1 MDPRVFSLSRSSTT
15 RRMSAAKVPLSARS
29 HIESLDAGL
38 CSVEGALEVIQ
49 DIRAR
54 RNVTK
59 LILGHNEL
67 GDAGCEV
74 LFGFLS
80 TDKGRQYP
88 ISEISLNSN
97 GIGDRGLRSIIDYL
111 RNNTSLKELF
121 LQNNAFTAD
130 SDTAAVFAEALN
142 TSQLETL
149 SLTTNAG
156 LADAFIA
163 RFLPF
168 LDAPYLQEMQISV
181 LGLTHAS
188 APHIVEYI
196 SSPRCR
202 LRALRANGNR
212 LGLRGARAIVRA
224 IHRHNF
230 TLAKLEMYANG
241 LADVDP
247 NFSGETSASDDD
259 DALRA
264 GGAFWQDSEKELAR
278 ALQRN
283 KLLREATER
292 EAINLLRYARAVLLK
307 PRNASVLSTSQALV
321 LCTRDSL
328 LAPISLERPL
338 AQPFRFTSL
347 PIELQLHV
355 LSFLAPTLSSAQ
367 CIRIYTYASSPTT
380 LPPLLPPLASGGNL
394 PDPATLP
401 FGGVPMG
408 VGMML
413 RKRRG
418 FASECDGV
426 VTGSKPVTPGSG
438 RKAEERARWLTMTR
452 CDAFELEEDGDWSEA
467 DVLALR
473 A

>member
-1 MDPRVFSLSRSSTT
+1 MDPRVFALSQPATT
-15 RRMSAAKVPLSARS
+15 RRMSVAKVPLSARS

-38 CSVEGALEVIQ
+38 CSVEGAAEVIS

-67 GDAGCEV
+67 GDAGCEL

-80 TDKGRQYP
+80 TEKGRQYP

-97 GIGDRGLRSIIDYL
+97 GIGDGGLRAIIEYL
-111 RNNTSLKELF
+111 RENTSLKELF
-121 LQNNAFTAD
+121 LQNNAFSADPDVATA
-130 SDTAAVFAEALN
+130 FAEALN

-149 SLTTNAG
+149 SLTTNTA
-156 LADAFIA
+156 LADEFIA
-163 RFLPF
+163 RFLPV
-168 LDAPYLQEMQISV
+168 LDAPHLQEMQLSV

-188 APHIVEYI
+188 APSIVEYI

-212 LGLRGARAIVRA
+212 LGLRGARTIVRA

-230 TLAKLEMYANG
+230 TLAKAR
-241 LADVDP
+241 D
-247 NFSGETSASDDD
+247 
-259 DALRA
+259 
-264 GGAFWQDSEKELAR
+264 DSEKELAR

-283 KLLREATER
+283 RHLREATER
-292 EAINLLRYARAVLLK
+292 EALSLLKYARAVLLK
-307 PRNASVLSTSQALV
+307 PRSVRAPSASRALV
-321 LCTRDSL
+321 PCTRGGLFSS
-328 LAPISLERPL
+328 ISLAEPPL
-338 AQPFRFTSL
+338 LPFRFTSL
-347 PIELQLHV
+347 PIELQLYI

-367 CIRIYTYASSPTT
+367 RIRIYTYASSQAT
-380 LPPLLPPLASGGNL
+380 LPPLLPSLSSRGNL
-394 PDPATLP
+394 PDPTTLP

-418 FASECDGV
+418 YASGCDGV
-426 VTGSKPVTPGSG
+426 VTGSKPATPGSG
-438 RKAEERARWLTMTR
+438 RKAEERARWLTMMR

-467 DVLALR
+467 DVLALGV
-473 A
+473 